1 MGRPQQIDRD
11 ALHRVLWSHVD
22 RFGRL
27 LVVNQEVAEYL
38 CISPYHFSRILRE
51 GVQAGRWRVT
61 SVGKNS
67 RKTYEIKEPAIWEAE
82 RLAALRSLA
91 GSG

>member
-11 ALHRVLWSHVD
+11 ALHRVLWAHVD
-22 RFGRL
+22 RFQRL

-51 GVQAGRWRVT
+51 GVQAERWRVV

-67 RKTYEIKEPAIWEAE
+67 RKTYEIRDPAVWAAE
-82 RLAALRSLA
+82 HDAALRS
-91 GSG
+91 

>member
-11 ALHRVLWSHVD
+11 ALHRVLWAHTD
-22 RFGRL
+22 RFQRL
-27 LVVNQEVAEYL
+27 PIVNQEVAEYL

-51 GVQAGRWRVT
+51 GVQMERWRVV

-67 RKTYEIKEPAIWEAE
+67 RKTYEIRDPAVW
-82 RLAALRSLA
+82 AAGRNGARS
-91 GSG
+91 